1 MRIQQLQQESFPG
14 GRVLKKI
21 VTDVKH
27 LSWKQCL
34 NKGADA
40 VIAAWLERNG
50 KES

>member
-1 MRIQQLQQESFPG
+1 MRIQQQQQESFPG
-14 GRVLKKI
+14 GGVLKI
-21 VTDVKH
+21 ATDVKH

-34 NKGADA
+34 IKGGDR